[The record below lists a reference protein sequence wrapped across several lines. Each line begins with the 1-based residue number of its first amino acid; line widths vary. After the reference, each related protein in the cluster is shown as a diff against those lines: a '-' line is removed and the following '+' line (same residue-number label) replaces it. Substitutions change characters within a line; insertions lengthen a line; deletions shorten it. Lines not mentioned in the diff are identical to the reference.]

1 MRHIK
6 CCSNCSVCAWGLKF
20 QTMNISGLQS
30 THIKVQPIRHG
41 VLFCMDSCP
50 LLGWGQLSIDKVLH
64 TSCCPRRLHLI
75 TNFELFR
82 KPSKICQ
89 PCLFVSDTYWLMSYQ
104 TGQPAWCDTLTT
116 VLQISF
122 VTYHHSNSAVKE
134 LPQDSRL
141 NISSEGHKVTIQC
154 LRLDIS
160 SCTLS
165 CSGVSQPSS
174 GIQWMDVCHL
184 DVHLL
189 STWTFT
195 FVWRV
200 NN

>member
-1 MRHIK
+1 MRVEI
-6 CCSNCSVCAWGLKF
+6 SNHEYEW
-20 QTMNISGLQS
+20 LQP

-50 LLGWGQLSIDKVLH
+50 LLGWGQLSIDKLLH
-64 TSCCPRRLHLI
+64 ISCSQRRLHLI
-75 TNFELFR
+75 TNFELFK

-89 PCLFVSDTYWLMSYQ
+89 PCLLILDTCTGWWVTKQASQPGVTPWQQCSKLVLSHTIIPIVQLSY
-104 TGQPAWCDTLTT
+104 
-116 VLQISF
+116 
-122 VTYHHSNSAVKE
+122 VKE

-165 CSGVSQPSS
+165 CSEVSQPSS
-174 GIQWMDVCHL
+174 GMHVCHL

-200 NN
+200 NS

>member
-1 MRHIK
+1 
-6 CCSNCSVCAWGLKF
+6 
-20 QTMNISGLQS
+20 
-30 THIKVQPIRHG
+30 
-41 VLFCMDSCP
+41 MDSCP
-50 LLGWGQLSIDKVLH
+50 LLGWGQLSIDKLLH
-64 TSCCPRRLHLI
+64 TSCCRRRLHLI

-82 KPSKICQ
+82 KPSKNCQ
-89 PCLFVSDTYWLMSYQ
+89 PCLLVSDTYWLMSYQ

-116 VLQISF
+116 VPQISF

-134 LPQDSRL
+134 LPQDSQL
-141 NISSEGHKVTIQC
+141 SISSEWHKVTIQC
-154 LRLDIS
+154 LSLDIS

-174 GIQWMDVCHL
+174 GVLQPSSGVLQPSSGIQWVHLCHL

-200 NN
+200 NS